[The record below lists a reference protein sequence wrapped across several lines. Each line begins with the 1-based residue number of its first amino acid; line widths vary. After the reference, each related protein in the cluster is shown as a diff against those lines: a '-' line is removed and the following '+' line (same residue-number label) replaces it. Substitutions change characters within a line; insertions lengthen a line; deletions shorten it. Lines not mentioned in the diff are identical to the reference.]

1 MYVARWHLTAR
12 FGHKDD
18 CLKLLQRWEIDVAHR
33 IGWRPGSL
41 RIVAGGIGV
50 GDTDIEVEVKIDSLT
65 DLEASWADMARVPYQ
80 AEYQKKL
87 SELIISGSS
96 RWTIHRVIDSNVAAS

>member
-41 RIVAGGIGV
+41 RFVAGGVGV
-50 GDTDIEVEVKIDSLT
+50 GDTDIEMEVKIDSLD
-65 DLEASWADMARVPYQ
+65 DLESALKDMAAVPYQ
-80 AEYQKKL
+80 AEYQKRL
-87 SELIISGSS
+87 SELIVSGSS
-96 RWTIHRVIDSNVAAS
+96 RWTVHRIVYSAGAAN

>member
-12 FGHKDD
+12 FGRKDE

-41 RIVAGGIGV
+41 RLVAGGIGV
-50 GDTDIEVEVKIDSLT
+50 GDTDIELEAKIDSIS
-65 DLEASWADMARVPYQ
+65 DLEASWRDMAGVPYH
-80 AEYQKKL
+80 AEYQQKL
-87 SELIISGSS
+87 RDLIVDGSS
-96 RWTIHRVIDSNVAAS
+96 RWTVHTVIESEIASS